1 MCLIRG
7 PAWVCKGQAKCGGR
21 WPLFSSPPLFPA
33 DGRFWGSPPGHT
45 GETLGPPS
53 ISYLAQGG
61 RDLPRVGGT
70 SHLPQSQAANQTLCL
85 SLALQPGKLTEAFKY
100 FLQGMGYSK
109 CTTPHTPTD

>member
-1 MCLIRG
+1 MSDQRTCLG
-7 PAWVCKGQAKCGGR
+7 LQGTGKVWWEVAPVQFT
-21 WPLFSSPPLFPA
+21 PSFPC
-33 DGRFWGSPPGHT
+33 RSPPGHT

-61 RDLPRVGGT
+61 RDLPRVGGI
-70 SHLPQSQAANQTLCL
+70 SPLPQSQAANQTLCL